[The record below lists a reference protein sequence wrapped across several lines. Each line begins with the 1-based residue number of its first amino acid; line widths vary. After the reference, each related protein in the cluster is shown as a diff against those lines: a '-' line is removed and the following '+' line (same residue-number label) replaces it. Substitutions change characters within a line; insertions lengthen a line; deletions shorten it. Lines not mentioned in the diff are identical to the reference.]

1 MSTEATCLSC
11 GMPLTSAADHA
22 RGDEAIPYCAHCTTE
37 SGELQPFEERFD
49 RMTQWSMR
57 KDGLDRAAAERQT
70 REYMR
75 TMPAWRDHPALAS
88 PTSGRA

>member
-1 MSTEATCLSC
+1 
-11 GMPLTSAADHA
+11 MPLTSPADHA
-22 RGDEAIPYCAHCTTE
+22 RGDEDIPYCAYCTTE
-37 SGELQPFEERFD
+37 RGELQPFEERFD

-57 KDGLDRAAAERQT
+57 KDGLDRATAEQQT

-88 PTSGRA
+88 SGSGRN